1 MNAPIAFG
9 DLAATVA
16 RSDSEVEASLSF
28 ARGGGRTFLARQS
41 VPYPFHIT
49 RPHRLD
55 AARPDIA
62 TLYLQSASG
71 GLYRGDRLALSIE
84 ARPGVCAHV
93 TSQAATV
100 AHRATA
106 ESIRVSSRLTVHS
119 RATLALTTDPYVMFP
134 GARLAVSTEVVLHR
148 GASALL
154 AEGFAAHD
162 PSGGAATFEALE
174 TMVRVRTE
182 NGRTLVEDRS
192 LFRGADF
199 AGLGGAL
206 GGSRALG
213 SVLILGGTVDPEA
226 LQSRL
231 DGIGILSGASRLPN
245 EAGWSMRLLAEG
257 GGALARGLELA
268 FAAGFEA
275 LTGCLP
281 ARRRK

>member
-1 MNAPIAFG
+1 MNAPVAVG
-9 DLAATVA
+9 DVAATVA

-28 ARGGGRTFLARQS
+28 ASGGGCTFLARQS

-100 AHRATA
+100 AHRVTA
-106 ESIRVSSRLTVHS
+106 ESIRVSTRLTVHP

-134 GARLAVSTEVVLHR
+134 SASLAVTTEVVLHP
-148 GASALL
+148 GGSALL

-162 PSGGAATFEALE
+162 PSGGAATFAALE
-174 TMVRVRTE
+174 TVVRVRTE
-182 NGRTLVEDRS
+182 NGRTLVQDRS
-192 LFRGADF
+192 LFRGDDF

-213 SVLILGGTVDPEA
+213 SVLILGGAVDPEA
-226 LQSRL
+226 MQSRL
-231 DGIGILSGASRLPN
+231 DAIGVLSGASRLPN
-245 EAGWSMRLLAEG
+245 EAGWGVRLLAEG
-257 GGALARGLELA
+257 GGRLAHGLELA

-275 LTGCLP
+275 LTGCIP
-281 ARRRK
+281 TRRRK

>member
-1 MNAPIAFG
+1 MNAPVAVG
-9 DLAATVA
+9 DVAATVA
-16 RSDSEVEASLSF
+16 HADSEVEASLSF
-28 ARGGGRTFLARQS
+28 ASGGGRTFLARQS

-55 AARPDIA
+55 AARLDIA

-84 ARPGVCAHV
+84 ARRGACAHV

-106 ESIRVSSRLTVHS
+106 ESIRVSTRLIVHP
-119 RATLALTTDPYVMFP
+119 RATLALTTDPYVLFP
-134 GARLAVSTEVVLHR
+134 GARLAVATEVVLHQ
-148 GASALL
+148 GASALI

-162 PSGGAATFEALE
+162 PSGGAATFAALE
-174 TMVRVRTE
+174 TTVRVRTE

-199 AGLGGAL
+199 AGLEGAL
-206 GGSRALG
+206 GGWRSLG
-213 SVLILGGTVDPEA
+213 SVLILGGAVDPEV
-226 LQSRL
+226 LQFRL
-231 DGIGILSGASRLPN
+231 DAMGLLSGASRLPN
-245 EAGWSMRLLAEG
+245 EAGWSVRLLAKDG
-257 GGALARGLELA
+257 GGLARGLELA
-268 FAAGFEA
+268 FAVGFEA
-275 LTGCLP
+275 LTGCIP

>member
-1 MNAPIAFG
+1 MNAPVAVG
-9 DLAATVA
+9 DMAATLA
-16 RSDSEVEASLSF
+16 RSDSEVEACLSF
-28 ARGGGRTFLARQS
+28 ASGGGRTFLARQS

-55 AARPDIA
+55 PARPDIA

-84 ARPGVCAHV
+84 ARSGACAHV

-100 AHRATA
+100 AHRAAA
-106 ESIRVSSRLTVHS
+106 ESTRVLTRLTVHPGS
-119 RATLALTTDPYVMFP
+119 TLALTTDPYVMFP
-134 GARLAVSTEVVLHR
+134 GARLAVATEIVLHP

-162 PSGGAATFEALE
+162 PSGSETTFAALE
-174 TMVRVRTE
+174 TEARVRTE
-182 NGRTLVEDRS
+182 NGRTLVEERS
-192 LFRGADF
+192 LFRGDDF

-206 GGSRALG
+206 GGCRAMG
-213 SVLILGGTVDPEA
+213 SVLILGGTVDPAA

-231 DGIGILSGASRLPN
+231 DAIGVLSGASRLPN
-245 EAGWSMRLLAEG
+245 EAGWSVRLLAEG
-257 GGALARGLELA
+257 GGSLARGLELA
-268 FAAGFEA
+268 FATGFEA
-275 LTGCLP
+275 LTGCMP

>member
-1 MNAPIAFG
+1 MNAPVVVG

-16 RSDSEVEASLSF
+16 RSDSEVEASLTF
-28 ARGGGRTFLARQS
+28 ASGGGRTFLARQS

-55 AARPDIA
+55 AARPDVA

-84 ARPGVCAHV
+84 ARPGVYAHV

-100 AHRATA
+100 AHRATT
-106 ESIRVSSRLTVHS
+106 EPIRVSTRLTVHS
-119 RATLALTTDPYVMFP
+119 YAMLALTTDPYVMFP
-134 GARLAVSTEVVLHR
+134 GARLAAATEVVLHT

-162 PSGGAATFEALE
+162 PSGGAATFAALN
-174 TMVRVRTE
+174 TVVRVRTD

-192 LFRGADF
+192 LFRGDDF
-199 AGLGGAL
+199 IGVGAAL
-206 GGSRALG
+206 GGCRALG

-231 DGIGILSGASRLPN
+231 DAIGVLSGASRLPN
-245 EAGWSMRLLAEG
+245 EAGWSVRLLAKG
-257 GGALARGLELA
+257 GGRLARGLELVFETG
-268 FAAGFEA
+268 FAA
-275 LTGCLP
+275 LTGCIP